1 MKDVLNGYDC
11 PKGVNPGATEYSTT
25 VVHYPGGEYPI
36 YQGDGLLGRAGEL
49 LAGPGRAG
57 AVAVVTNPTV
67 GAIYGE
73 RLRESLAGAGFSPA
87 LCEMPDG
94 EIHKTLDTVRKLYA
108 AFARAGLDRG
118 SRVVALGGGVVGD
131 TAGFAAATYMRGLP
145 FVQVP
150 TSLLAMV
157 DSSVGGKVG
166 VDLPEGKNLV
176 GAFKQP
182 VAVVVDPAVL
192 ATLPPVELRSGMAE
206 VVKAG
211 VIGSPALLEAVEQK
225 SRKLAWMV
233 EQAVRVKI
241 AVVEEDPYEQGR
253 RAVLN
258 LGHTF
263 GHAFELLSGY
273 RLRHGEAVSA
283 GMVVAA
289 RLAVALGRCHWGT
302 VARIEKVLVG
312 LGLPLRPPDF
322 EPEAVWQAMAADK
335 KRRDGRL
342 RFVLPEE
349 IGRVVVLDDVS
360 REAALETLAILREQR

>member
-1 MKDVLNGYDC
+1 MIADR
-11 PKGVNPGATEYSTT
+11 AAEYSTT
-25 VVHYPGGEYPI
+25 IVHYPGGEYPI
-36 YQGDGLLGRAGEL
+36 YQGDGLLERAGEL
-49 LAGPGRAG
+49 LAGQGWTG

-67 GAIYGE
+67 GAIYRE
-73 RLRESLAGAGFSPA
+73 RLWASLAGAGFSPA

-94 EIHKTLDTVRKLYA
+94 EIHKTLDTVRKLYTS
-108 AFARAGLDRG
+108 FARAGLDRD
-118 SRVVALGGGVVGD
+118 SLVIALGGGVVGD

-145 FVQVP
+145 LAQVP

-192 ATLPPVELRSGMAE
+192 TTLPPVELRAGMAE

-211 VIGSPALLEAVEQK
+211 VIGSPALLEAIEWQ
-225 SRKLAWMV
+225 SQKLAWMV
-233 EQAVRVKI
+233 DQAIKVKVAI
-241 AVVEEDPYEQGR
+241 VEEDPYERGR

-289 RLAVALGRCHWGT
+289 RLAVALSRCDWGT

-312 LGLPLRPPDF
+312 LGLPVRPPDF
-322 EPEAVWQAMAADK
+322 EPEAVWRAMAADK
-335 KRRDGRL
+335 KKRGGRL

-349 IGRVVVLDDVS
+349 VGRVVVLDDVPQ
-360 REAALETLAILREQR
+360 EAVLETLVILR